1 MSDESREIARV
12 LADARSVAVLT
23 GAGVSAESGI
33 STFRDPQDGLWA
45 KFDPMELAHIDAFHR
60 DPELVTRWYHWRFEK
75 CRHCKPNPGH
85 DALAR
90 IQREVEAR
98 GGRFTLLT
106 QNIDGLHQQASSTGV
121 VELHGTILRW
131 RCTKTGQEVDMADI
145 PFDKFPPRS
154 AAGGLLR
161 PNVVWFGE
169 MLPEAALRS
178 AWAAAGECDLFMS
191 IGTSAVVQPAASL
204 VSVAAERGAKTLEI
218 NREPTPISGEVDWS
232 IMGKSGEILPQLAEL
247 AFGA

>member
-90 IQREVEAR
+90 
-98 GGRFTLLT
+98 
-106 QNIDGLHQQASSTGV
+106 
-121 VELHGTILRW
+121 
-131 RCTKTGQEVDMADI
+131 
-145 PFDKFPPRS
+145 
-154 AAGGLLR
+154 
-161 PNVVWFGE
+161 
-169 MLPEAALRS
+169 MLPWPSE
-178 AWAAAGECDLFMS
+178 
-191 IGTSAVVQPAASL
+191 
-204 VSVAAERGAKTLEI
+204 
-218 NREPTPISGEVDWS
+218 
-232 IMGKSGEILPQLAEL
+232 
-247 AFGA
+247 

>member
-1 MSDESREIARV
+1 MSDDLREIARV
-12 LADARSVAVLT
+12 LADSRSVAVLT

-90 IQREVEAR
+90 IQREVVAR
-98 GGRFTLLT
+98 SGRFTLLT
-106 QNIDGLHQQASSTGV
+106 QNIDGLHQQAGSTEV

-131 RCTKTGQEVDMADI
+131 RCTKTGKEVDMADI

-169 MLPEAALRS
+169 MLPEAALHS
-178 AWAAAGECDLFMS
+178 AWAAAGGCDLFMS

-204 VSVAAERGAKTLEI
+204 ISVAAERGAKTIEI

-232 IMGKSGEILPQLAEL
+232 IMGKSGEILPRLAEL
-247 AFGA
+247 AFGE